1 MRKKKEEESK
11 KAALKTI
18 GKDVEKSR
26 FTTPSLS
33 EFPAPIE
40 PTLAEFSPVKSIS
53 SGSDGQSQVEHIKQ
67 FGHGSYQQVT
77 KPIVPVILN
86 SQIEKSSF
94 RTLMDNKSGD
104 VRKGLANAFKTK
116 KKKAKDDAARPTT
129 SQTTRS
135 GGFRE
140 PSYELE
146 GRSMQPPPAYGKQP
160 LIPEDVRHGA
170 PLSNPPPLP
179 AVPVY
184 KEWLG
189 KGLAPQSWHH
199 SKIRQDPQLWD
210 ELGDVLVYT
219 QHSFPS
225 MGREDITASFRVQSH
240 IIQGSHMNYLRNAM
254 TLSKQPRMG
263 MPPSPVGSPGFAAR
277 QPYQRR
283 AGPHPGIYTPPASEY
298 NPDSYDTAASYEIFL
313 PLPSEFMNK
322 SEAEI
327 LHFNVTSRNALAIIC
342 KASLVGKDLSKGLIE
357 AQRRLEGWFGE
368 EGYTAAG
375 LLAEYLHHRELDDMR
390 NNPAIAIAMM
400 GWSESPGVR
409 WSDMYRESF
418 VHLAGMY
425 GRTQL
430 YSEFKTA
437 VSRTTRELLNHA
449 NYNMQMRVK
458 KAEDRLKDLD
468 FSDLWPPSSNPPPSY
483 GAFERIRSF
492 FLSELSAVHGSWPPQ
507 TPIGEDYWLTR
518 DVTQSLQKDFGA
530 LYDYLVDR
538 DVEWDCVEERP
549 GPKWG
554 FKRDGKPI
562 EGNSPDLP
570 LTTLLLNWDN
580 KEELEHIPAP
590 YPLLPE
596 SIPVKQS
603 SKDNLFKVNASKKPL
618 PPKDDKMA
626 QRKFALAYTQSTNI
640 FKLDPDAPPNAW
652 VESYMDFEKADQAT
666 SVDPRDARRGRWILI
681 YGILQVLS
689 GISVD
694 TPRMK
699 YPQVGFCYHISPSL
713 AGVPPWDR
721 SNEPMYEANYRL
733 SYCWKARQS
742 WTMGAPTQDLPYR
755 MRLPPRSIPS
765 RAPTGSVSGSEYEES
780 DYGRRNYDP
789 APRGEWFPYISPK
802 SPRRALRNHQSIR
815 ESERLNNNRERE
827 HLDGGNPNSRY
838 SPGFERADE
847 WSVAEESRMDMESR
861 LENHQAYHVVSPIT
875 AEPRGMMTRNHSQTS
890 DEISVNNRR
899 DMHGPTSPGVRI
911 PTNIRRRSRSPP
923 PSETSTESRYERGA
937 DMNGL
942 RANSRSGSRNPS
954 SGGET
959 PTRRDAHANPRTQ
972 RLEIENPRHHL
983 EIDHRRR
990 VPPQIPSGMSSDFS
1004 PQEGDHK
1011 GKWIDFDDAT
1021 FDDGKL
1027 IYSE

>member
-1 MRKKKEEESK
+1 VRKKKEEESK
-11 KAALKTI
+11 KAALKI
-18 GKDVEKSR
+18 ISKDGEKVR
-26 FTTPSLS
+26 NTPPSLN
-33 EFPAPIE
+33 EFPIALG
-40 PTLAEFSPVKSIS
+40 PTPTEFSPIRSIS
-53 SGSDGQSQVEHIKQ
+53 SGSDGHSQAEQIRQ

-116 KKKAKDDAARPTT
+116 KKKAKEESARPTT
-129 SQTTRS
+129 SQTAKS
-135 GGFRE
+135 GANRE

-146 GRSMQPPPAYGKQP
+146 GGSIQPPPAYGKQ
-160 LIPEDVRHGA
+160 LVIPEEVRLG
-170 PLSNPPPLP
+170 PPQSKLP
-179 AVPVY
+179 ALPTATLY

-189 KGLAPQSWHH
+189 KGLAPQAWNH

-210 ELGDVLVYT
+210 ELGDVLVYI

-225 MGREDITASFRVQSH
+225 TGREDITASFRVQSH

-254 TLSKQPRMG
+254 TLSKQPRIG
-263 MPPSPVGSPGFAAR
+263 MPPSPVGSPVFAPR
-277 QPYQRR
+277 QPYPRR
-283 AGPHPGIYTPPASEY
+283 GGPHSGVYTPPASEY
-298 NPDSYDTAASYEIFL
+298 NPDSYDATPSYEIFL
-313 PLPSEFMNK
+313 PLPSEYRNK

-327 LHFNVTSRNALAIIC
+327 LHFNVTSRNALAVIC
-342 KASLVGKDLSKGLIE
+342 NASLVGKDLSKGLIE

-368 EGYTAAG
+368 EGYSGAG
-375 LLAEYLHHRELDDMR
+375 LLAEYLHYRELDDMR

-425 GRTQL
+425 GRSQL

-449 NYNMQMRVK
+449 NYNMQIRIK

-468 FSDLWPPSSNPPPSY
+468 FSDLWPASSNPPPSY

-492 FLSELSAVHGSWPPQ
+492 FLAELSHIHGSWPPQ
-507 TPIGEDYWLTR
+507 TPVGEDYWLTR

-554 FKRDGKPI
+554 IKRDGKPI
-562 EGNSPDLP
+562 EGNTPDLP

-580 KEELEHIPAP
+580 KEDLEHIPAP

-603 SKDNLFKVNASKKPL
+603 SKDNLFKVNASKKPS
-618 PPKDDKMA
+618 PPKDDRMA

-640 FKLDPDAPPNAW
+640 FKLDPDTPINTW
-652 VESYMDFEKADQAT
+652 VEAYMDFEKADQAT
-666 SVDPRDARRGRWILI
+666 NIDPRDARRGRWILI

-689 GISVD
+689 GVSVD

-742 WTMGAPTQDLPYR
+742 WTMGAPMQDLPYR
-755 MRLPPRSIPS
+755 MRLPPKSIPS
-765 RAPTGSVSGSEYEES
+765 RTASASVSGSEYEES
-780 DYGRRNYDP
+780 EYGRRTYDP
-789 APRGEWFPYISPK
+789 IPRADYSPYISPK
-802 SPRRALRNHQSIR
+802 SPKRALRGFQGSRDSEQPSSNRDRENH
-815 ESERLNNNRERE
+815 E
-827 HLDGGNPNSRY
+827 GMANSAY
-838 SPGFERADE
+838 SPGFERMDE

-861 LENHQAYHVVSPIT
+861 LENHHDYRIGSPT
-875 AEPRGMMTRNHSQTS
+875 SVDPRSMTGRNHSQMS
-890 DEISVNNRR
+890 DEIGVNRR
-899 DMHGPTSPGVRI
+899 DVHSPTSPDMRI
-911 PTNIRRRSRSPP
+911 PASIRLQDRSPQ
-923 PSETSTESRYERGA
+923 SSDMSLESRYERSA
-937 DMNGL
+937 DTKGL
-942 RANSRSGSRNPS
+942 RTNSRSGSRNPPA
-954 SGGET
+954 GET
-959 PTRRDAHANPRTQ
+959 PMRGDARTNARTQ
-972 RLEIENPRHHL
+972 RLEIDNPRHHL
-983 EIDHRRR
+983 EMDNRRR
-990 VPPQIPSGMSSDFS
+990 VPQYIPNGLSNDFS

-1011 GKWIDFDDAT
+1011 SKWIDFDDAT
-1021 FDDGKL
+1021 FEDGKL
-1027 IYSE
+1027 VYKE

>member
-1 MRKKKEEESK
+1 VRKKKEEESK
-11 KAALKTI
+11 KAALKI
-18 GKDVEKSR
+18 ISKDVEKGR
-26 FTTPSLS
+26 NTTPSLN
-33 EFPAPIE
+33 EFPIALGPAP
-40 PTLAEFSPVKSIS
+40 TEFSPIKSIS
-53 SGSDGQSQVEHIKQ
+53 SGSEGHSQVEQIKQ
-67 FGHGSYQQVT
+67 YGHGSYQQVT

-116 KKKAKDDAARPTT
+116 KKKAKDEAARPTT
-129 SQTTRS
+129 SQTAHS
-135 GGFRE
+135 VVNRE

-146 GRSMQPPPAYGKQP
+146 GRSMQPPPAYGKP
-160 LIPEDVRHGA
+160 LVISEESRLGLPQ
-170 PLSNPPPLP
+170 NKPPSLP
-179 AVPVY
+179 SATIY

-189 KGLAPQSWHH
+189 KGLAPQSWNHN
-199 SKIRQDPQLWD
+199 KIRQDPQLWD
-210 ELGDVLVYT
+210 ELGDVLVYI

-225 MGREDITASFRVQSH
+225 TGREDITASFRVQSH

-254 TLSKQPRMG
+254 TLCKQPRLG
-263 MPPSPVGSPGFAAR
+263 MPPSPAGSPAFSPR
-277 QPYQRR
+277 QPYPRR
-283 AGPHPGIYTPPASEY
+283 AGPHPGGIYTPPASEY
-298 NPDSYDTAASYEIFL
+298 NPDSYDSAASYEIFL
-313 PLPSEFMNK
+313 PLPSEYRNK

-327 LHFNVTSRNALAIIC
+327 LHFNVTSRNALAVIC
-342 KASLVGKDLSKGLIE
+342 NASLVGKDLSKGLIE

-368 EGYTAAG
+368 EGYSGAG
-375 LLAEYLHHRELDDMR
+375 LLAEYLHYRELDDMR

-468 FSDLWPPSSNPPPSY
+468 FSDLWPASSNPPPSY

-492 FLSELSAVHGSWPPQ
+492 FLAELTTIHGSWPPQ
-507 TPIGEDYWLTR
+507 TPVGEDYWLTR
-518 DVTQSLQKDFGA
+518 DVTQTLQKDFGA

-562 EGNSPDLP
+562 EGNTPDLP

-596 SIPVKQS
+596 SIPAKQS
-603 SKDNLFKVNASKKPL
+603 SKDNLFKVNASKKPS

-640 FKLDPDAPPNAW
+640 FKLDPDAPLNTW

-666 SVDPRDARRGRWILI
+666 TIDPRDARRGRWMLI

-689 GISVD
+689 NISVD

-742 WTMGAPTQDLPYR
+742 WTMGAPMQDLPYR
-755 MRLPPRSIPS
+755 MRLPPKSIPS
-765 RAPTGSVSGSEYEES
+765 RAPSTTVSESEYEES
-780 DYGRRNYDP
+780 DYGRRTYDP
-789 APRGEWFPYISPK
+789 ISRGEYSPYISPK
-802 SPRRALRNHQSIR
+802 SPRRALRTFQSTRDSEHSGSIR
-815 ESERLNNNRERE
+815 DRESHE
-827 HLDGGNPNSRY
+827 GMSNSGY
-838 SPGFERADE
+838 APGFERVEE
-847 WSVAEESRMDMESR
+847 WSSAEESRLDMESR
-861 LENHQAYHVVSPIT
+861 LENHHSYRIRSPMSI
-875 AEPRGMMTRNHSQTS
+875 ESRSMMSRNHSQMS
-890 DEISVNNRR
+890 DEMNNRR
-899 DMHGPTSPGVRI
+899 DIHSPTSPEVRV
-911 PTNIRRRSRSPP
+911 PTGLRLQSRSPQS
-923 PSETSTESRYERGA
+923 SENSLESRYERGA
-937 DMNGL
+937 DMKGL
-942 RANSRSGSRNPS
+942 GADSRSGSRNPS
-954 SGGET
+954 SGG
-959 PTRRDAHANPRTQ
+959 DAPMRGDAGTNPRTQ

-983 EIDHRRR
+983 EMDHRRR
-990 VPPQIPSGMSSDFS
+990 APPYISSGVTDFS
-1004 PQEGDHK
+1004 PKEGDHK
-1011 GKWIDFDDAT
+1011 TKWIEFDNAT
-1021 FDDGKL
+1021 FEDGKL
-1027 IYSE
+1027 VYSE